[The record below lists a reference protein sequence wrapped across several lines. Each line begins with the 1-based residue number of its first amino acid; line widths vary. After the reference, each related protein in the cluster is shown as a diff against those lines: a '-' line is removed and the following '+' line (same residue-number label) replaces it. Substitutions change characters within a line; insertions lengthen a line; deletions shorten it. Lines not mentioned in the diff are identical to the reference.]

1 MKNGR
6 SKCRRERERERDARR
21 SWGKNKRTCLLGR
34 IGAGVST
41 VSVVLLVFVS
51 VSVWLGLA
59 RHACLLGSECVCLSV
74 VAVLYCAVVWCGWGR
89 NGLCWDDG
97 GALQVRTWGIALRT
111 TRSLLARLL
120 HAHILLA
127 NPNSCDAFHC
137 LQRIH
142 NGEGGEMKIPIFVC
156 MSVCR
161 FDVLLGGGGVG
172 QEMVFEEWKE
182 QV

>member
-1 MKNGR
+1 MVGGGTG
-6 SKCRRERERERDARR
+6 C
-21 SWGKNKRTCLLGR
+21 
-34 IGAGVST
+34 AGT
-41 VSVVLLVFVS
+41 T
-51 VSVWLGLA
+51 
-59 RHACLLGSECVCLSV
+59 
-74 VAVLYCAVVWCGWGR
+74 AVRCK
-89 NGLCWDDG
+89 D
-97 GALQVRTWGIALRT
+97 VRVHIALRT

-120 HAHILLA
+120 HLHILLA

-137 LQRIH
+137 LQSIY
-142 NGEGGEMKIPIFVC
+142 NGEGGEMKIPLFVC

>member
-1 MKNGR
+1 MEGA
-6 SKCRRERERERDARR
+6 SVGERERERQRCKKELGEEQEDVPARAHR
-21 SWGKNKRTCLLGR
+21 GR
-34 IGAGVST
+34 CVDGLCGVVGFCVCFCVAWFGS
-41 VSVVLLVFVS
+41 
-51 VSVWLGLA
+51 
-59 RHACLLGSECVCLSV
+59 ACLLCWGVNVYVCLWWLCCT
-74 VAVLYCAVVWCGWGR
+74 VLWCGVVG
-89 NGLCWDDG
+89 DG
-97 GALQVRTWGIALRT
+97 TGCAGTTAVRCKCVRVHIALRT

-142 NGEGGEMKIPIFVC
+142 NDEGGEMKISIFVC